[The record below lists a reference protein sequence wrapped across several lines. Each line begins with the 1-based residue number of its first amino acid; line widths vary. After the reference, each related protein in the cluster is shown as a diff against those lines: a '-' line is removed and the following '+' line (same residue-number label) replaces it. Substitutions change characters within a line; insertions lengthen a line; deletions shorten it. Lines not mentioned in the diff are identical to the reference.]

1 MQEIDPKV
9 VEALNKSD
17 GTEKLNV
24 DKLVKFGVLEKESEP
39 IKGWKITMHPL
50 AQDEQEQMSKYLTED
65 ANMTMYTRSVM
76 LKRPTLMWSITKI
89 NDEVFETEEQKKSL
103 NDKLKKT
110 PSTTIDLL
118 YLEYQK
124 LYVEQFELLSTGI
137 KKK

>member
-9 VEALNKSD
+9 IEALNKSD

-65 ANMTMYTRSVM
+65 VNMTMYTRSVM
-76 LKRPTLMWSITKI
+76 LKRPTLMWAITKI

-103 NDKLKKT
+103 NDQLKKT

>member
-9 VEALNKSD
+9 MDALNKSD

-24 DKLVKFGVLEKESEP
+24 DKLVKLGILEKEVEP
-39 IKGWKITMHPL
+39 ISGWKVVMHPL
-50 AQDEQEQMSKYLTED
+50 VQEEQEKMGMYLVDD
-65 ANMTMYTRSVM
+65 ANMTIYARATM
-76 LKRPTLMWSITKI
+76 LKRPTLIWSITKI
-89 NDEVFETEEQKKSL
+89 NDEIFDTDEKKKAL
-103 NDKLKKT
+103 NEKLKKA

-124 LYVEQFELLSTGI
+124 LYVEQYEMLSTGI